1 MHILTLV
8 LMAVNVL
15 ALAVHAVLSLG
26 PPYDVMELTVLFVVL
41 PALVGLVGVASRL
54 AWGPGLSVGV
64 GGPGRAV
71 RDPPAPGMGPPA
83 RWRMDTGGVDRARRR
98 GSASGPLSRRTIDER
113 AHAPAWQVIDLKTGR
128 ARHHGVLA
136 DYRCSHSI
144 AISGD
149 VWPDDVR
156 LSDIEPRIV
165 CQACG
170 HRGADVRPDYYWNRR
185 PVGGMG

>member
-1 MHILTLV
+1 MITFAEMRKMGV
-8 LMAVNVL
+8 R
-15 ALAVHAVLSLG
+15 
-26 PPYDVMELTVLFVVL
+26 
-41 PALVGLVGVASRL
+41 GLL
-54 AWGPGLSVGV
+54 IYC
-64 GGPGRAV
+64 
-71 RDPPAPGMGPPA
+71 D
-83 RWRMDTGGVDRARRR
+83 
-98 GSASGPLSRRTIDER
+98 
-113 AHAPAWQVIDLKTGR
+113 
-128 ARHHGVLA
+128 